1 MGLTALRQ
9 GLVLG
14 STALRR
20 RMLVSLEMNNKDRAY
35 EWFLAWM
42 SQNASMPQRSTPAW
56 PRSHQLS
63 VETAFEQR
71 SNGSS
76 SALFRLVAG
85 PGTHWFKYRGAW
97 IQVCHLDLLCRVN
110 RLDPSG

>member
-1 MGLTALRQ
+1 MGLSALRQ

-20 RMLVSLEMNNKDRAY
+20 RMLVSLEMNNKDHAY

-42 SQNASMPQRSTPAW
+42 AHNASTSSQKRAAHTW
-56 PRSHQLS
+56 LRSHQLS

-85 PGTHWFKYRGAW
+85 PGTHWFKYHGAW
-97 IQVCHLDLLCRVN
+97 IQVCHRILVRE
-110 RLDPSG
+110 